1 MKELKKIL
9 LLLLLSS
16 SVIAAD
22 IYDEIANS
30 IRTGDAK
37 QLATFFGNSI
47 DLTIMEKENVYSNAQ
62 AEFILKDFFG
72 KNPPKSFTIL
82 HKGSSPEG
90 TQYAIGNL
98 ITSSGKTF
106 RISFYIKNNSGKFVL
121 QELRIETE

>member
-106 RISFYIKNNSGKFVL
+106 RISFYIKNNNGKFVL